1 MTTRA
6 NAVKRV
12 VRHSRRARPRAAA
25 LTTIEPATATI
36 AVTTMEPRTS
46 ADSKIRT

>member
-12 VRHSRRARPRAAA
+12 VRHSRRARPSAAA
-25 LTTIEPATATI
+25 LITIEPVTATI
-36 AVTTMEPRTS
+36 AVTTMDPRTS
-46 ADSKIRT
+46 ADSKSLT